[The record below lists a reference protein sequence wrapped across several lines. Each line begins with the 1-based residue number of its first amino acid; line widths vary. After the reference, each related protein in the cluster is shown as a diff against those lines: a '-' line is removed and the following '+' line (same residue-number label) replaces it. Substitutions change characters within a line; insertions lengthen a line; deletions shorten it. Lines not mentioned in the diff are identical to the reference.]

1 MNFLNIGGDN
11 YELACEYWSSKFA
24 ALNLS
29 ETKEVYTHFTCATDT
44 TQIKFVLAAVNNI
57 VITNNLRDN
66 GLL

>member
-1 MNFLNIGGDN
+1 MVGGEN
-11 YELACEYWSSKFA
+11 YELACEYWSTKFS
-24 ALNLS
+24 ALNLA

-57 VITNNLRDN
+57 IITNNLRDN